1 MEERKRNR
9 TLTHL
14 ELLNLNQVCAAER
27 KLLEPMS
34 NRQRAVWASEALM
47 MEISEGT
54 IKTVS
59 GETHSGTMV
68 WDRDESHTWENLDGD
83 LDHLDYSIPFAN
95 ISFIE
100 RDGARASRVTVRGG
114 QVLVLSNSNDVDE
127 NHKGLVVTTARGEVI
142 ELDWMEVERVD
153 FN

>member
-34 NRQRAVWASEALM
+34 NRQRAVWASEQLK

-54 IKTVS
+54 TKTVA
-59 GETHSGTMV
+59 
-68 WDRDESHTWENLDGD
+68 
-83 LDHLDYSIPFAN
+83 DHLGLPENNKRRTSNGDVVDRA
-95 ISFIE
+95 
-100 RDGARASRVTVRGG
+100 ARAAIAELADYVSAALATVDQHLTDMEIANNRVTLRNN
-114 QVLVLSNSNDVDE
+114 LNTL
-127 NHKGLVVTTARGEVI
+127 ARYI
-142 ELDWMEVERVD
+142 EEGI
-153 FN
+153 